1 MTCEEI
7 PEIYTWSS
15 SQQKFF
21 AFKSVNK
28 DLMETELAP
37 VIYSSSL
44 LAASLGGAYKNVLVE
59 ESEANPYNNAQ
70 IQVEFFKRE
79 YNKNQIIVS
88 RADSNN
94 YGDHVIDVLS
104 VNGFD
109 VSSLQSKQKI
119 KADNGKYIAI
129 NAFLYDQY
137 ILSLSSGVRESG
149 VKLYIY
155 NSAKEKFQF
164 YQKLGIAATSVK
176 IYQMKN
182 QPYLIYASSSSGVGF
197 CRWEGVSGFTGCQNV
212 QVKDARYVNTVITDN
227 GAYALA
233 TVENSLVVYKKIF
246 EGNNKSYTSRIC

>member
-1 MTCEEI
+1 MTCAEI

-21 AFKSVNK
+21 AFKTVNK

-37 VIYSSSL
+37 VVYSSSL

-59 ESEANPYNNAQ
+59 EREVNPYDNVK
-70 IQVEFFKRE
+70 IQVDFFKRGN
-79 YNKNQIIVS
+79 NKNQIIVS

-129 NAFLYDQY
+129 NAFLYGQY
-137 ILSLSSGVRESG
+137 ILSISSGDRESG

-155 NSAKEKFQF
+155 NSAKEKFEF

-176 IYQMKN
+176 LYQMKG

-197 CRWEGVSGFTGCQNV
+197 CRWEGVTGFTGCQNV
-212 QVKDARYVNTVITDN
+212 QVKDAKHFDTVITNN
-227 GAYALA
+227 GAYTLA
-233 TVENSLVVYKKIF
+233 VVENNLVIYKKIF
-246 EGNNKSYTSRIC
+246 EGNNKPYTRSIC